1 MAEGKNPGGRPPYQV
16 NEKDRKTVLSMA
28 PFINHDDIART
39 IGISD
44 ETLRKYYREE
54 LDSAKVRADAAVGQ
68 SLLMQAVGGT
78 EQNWREAVPS
88 ATIFYAKTR
97 MGWKETVGL
106 DHSGAVGVADYSKLT
121 DDQLRTLAA
130 IQDALGLPSA
140 DEK

>member
-1 MAEGKNPGGRPPYQV
+1 MAEEKDLGGRPPYQV
-16 NEKDRKTVLSMA
+16 NEKDRAIVRSMA
-28 PFINHDDIART
+28 PFINHDDIARV

-44 ETLRKYYREE
+44 ETMRKYYREE

-78 EQNWREAVPS
+78 EQNWREAVPA

-97 MGWKETVGL
+97 MGWKETIGL
-106 DHSGAVGVADYSKLT
+106 EHGVADYSKLT

-130 IQDALGLPSA
+130 IQDALGLPPA
-140 DEK
+140 DGK